1 MDIEEIK
8 RNFDNVK
15 KYTLCAEL
23 ALEAVKQSNACVPI
37 FDKTKEGNVF
47 NICRE
52 SLYLRCIVEVRRILE
67 PFNRDKRSNL
77 SFLIQSIFNN
87 KEYFIEEHYRFAM
100 QQEHNGNE
108 EIEFLFCD
116 IVEEEKQHCSNQID
130 IIQEKWN
137 KIREMQSE
145 VGSLYDIA
153 EEEKQHCSN
162 QIDIIQAK
170 WNKIWKMQS
179 EGRSLYF
186 VREKRNIMIHSID
199 VTNVYAPPMY
209 KMQKIISII
218 NWFIKKLEYII
229 NNTATSKYLLHRQI
243 KDISKNFWSH
253 MS

>member
-15 KYTLCAEL
+15 KYALCAEL

-37 FDKTKEGNVF
+37 FVKTKEGNVF

-87 KEYFIEEHYRFAM
+87 KEYFIEEHY
-100 QQEHNGNE
+100 QSSIQEECNGNE
-108 EIEFLFCD
+108 EIKSLF
-116 IVEEEKQHCSNQID
+116 
-130 IIQEKWN
+130 
-137 KIREMQSE
+137 
-145 VGSLYDIA
+145 YDIA
-153 EEEKQHCSN
+153 EEEKQNCSN
-162 QIDIIQAK
+162 KIDIIQAK
-170 WNKIWKMQS
+170 WNKIWEMQS
-179 EGRSLYF
+179 EGKSLYF
-186 VREKRNIMIHSID
+186 VREKRDIMVHSID
-199 VTNVYAPPMY
+199 VTNIYAPPMY

-229 NNTATSKYLLHRQI
+229 NNTATSKYLLHKQI

>member
-23 ALEAVKQSNACVPI
+23 ALETVKGSNACVSI
-37 FDKTKEGNVF
+37 FNNTKEGNIF
-47 NICRE
+47 NMCRE

-67 PFNRDKRSNL
+67 PFNGEKRSNL
-77 SFLIQSIFNN
+77 NFLIKSIFDN
-87 KEYFIEEHYRFAM
+87 KEYFIEEHYQSSI
-100 QQEHNGNE
+100 QQEYNGNE
-108 EIEFLFCD
+108 EIESLFYG
-116 IVEEEKQHCSNQID
+116 IPEEEKQN
-130 IIQEKWN
+130 
-137 KIREMQSE
+137 
-145 VGSLYDIA
+145 
-153 EEEKQHCSN
+153 CSN

-170 WNKIWKMQS
+170 WEKLWEMLSAGK
-179 EGRSLYF
+179 SLSF
-186 VREKRNIMIHSID
+186 IREKRDIMVHSID
-199 VTNVYAPPMY
+199 VTGISAPPMY

>member
-15 KYTLCAEL
+15 KYALCAEL

-87 KEYFIEEHYRFAM
+87 KEYFIEEHY
-100 QQEHNGNE
+100 QSSIQEECNGNE
-108 EIEFLFCD
+108 EIKSLF
-116 IVEEEKQHCSNQID
+116 
-130 IIQEKWN
+130 
-137 KIREMQSE
+137 
-145 VGSLYDIA
+145 YDIA
-153 EEEKQHCSN
+153 EEEKQNCSN
-162 QIDIIQAK
+162 KIDIIQAK
-170 WNKIWKMQS
+170 WNKIWEMQS
-179 EGRSLYF
+179 EGKSLYF
-186 VREKRNIMIHSID
+186 VREKRDIMVHSID
-199 VTNVYAPPMY
+199 VTNIYAPPMY

-229 NNTATSKYLLHRQI
+229 NNTATSKYLLHKQI

>member
-15 KYTLCAEL
+15 KYALCAEL
-23 ALEAVKQSNACVPI
+23 ALEAVKQSNVCVPI

-87 KEYFIEEHYRFAM
+87 KEYFIEEHY
-100 QQEHNGNE
+100 QSSIQEECNGNE
-108 EIEFLFCD
+108 EIKSLF
-116 IVEEEKQHCSNQID
+116 
-130 IIQEKWN
+130 
-137 KIREMQSE
+137 
-145 VGSLYDIA
+145 YDIA
-153 EEEKQHCSN
+153 EEEKQNCSN
-162 QIDIIQAK
+162 KIDIIQAK
-170 WNKIWKMQS
+170 WNKIWEMQS
-179 EGRSLYF
+179 EGKSLYF
-186 VREKRNIMIHSID
+186 VREKRDIMVHSID
-199 VTNVYAPPMY
+199 VTNIYAPPMY

-229 NNTATSKYLLHRQI
+229 NNTATSKYLLHKQI

>member
-15 KYTLCAEL
+15 RYALCAEL
-23 ALEAVKQSNACVPI
+23 ALETVKQSNACVPI
-37 FDKTKEGNVF
+37 FNNTKEGNIF

-52 SLYLRCIVEVRRILE
+52 SLYLRCIIEVRRILE
-67 PFNRDKRSNL
+67 PFNREKRSNL
-77 SFLIQSIFNN
+77 SFLIQSISGN
-87 KEYFIEEHYRFAM
+87 KEYFIEKHCEFSI
-100 QQEHNGNE
+100 QQEHHGHE
-108 EIEFLFCD
+108 D
-116 IVEEEKQHCSNQID
+116 IKSLLNDIIEEK
-130 IIQEKWN
+130 
-137 KIREMQSE
+137 
-145 VGSLYDIA
+145 
-153 EEEKQHCSN
+153 KQNCSN

-199 VTNVYAPPMY
+199 VTGISAPPMY